1 MASITY
7 DQLKTKIFE
16 RLGDEFESV
25 EISDNQFQHIVDE
38 ATDEY
43 CERHHAGT
51 TPEIYILSLT
61 DGTFEYTLPSYVKSV
76 VGYYETSNQSYP
88 SIRRLIYEY
97 NPDIVSIDLISYSM
111 FDAYMKTTDIIT
123 GIRHDFNYNDAL
135 NLFQIKNLEGR
146 TSIALKIYKSIAD
159 SNAEYMYGDQFF
171 QRWVEALCLIQWARN
186 WKKFDRPLLGGAT
199 LNWRELEAD
208 GKEMLEQLREE
219 LKNDEIDPIGIYFG

>member
-16 RLGDEFESV
+16 RLGDEFEEV

-38 ATDEY
+38 AKDEY
-43 CERHHAGT
+43 VERHHAGT

-61 DGTFEYTLPSYVKSV
+61 EGTFEYTLPNYVKSV
-76 VGYYETSNQSYP
+76 EGYYETSNQSYP

-97 NPDIVSIDLISYSM
+97 NPDIAQIDLISFAM
-111 FDAYMKTTDIIT
+111 FDAFMKTTNIVT
-123 GIRHDFNYNDAL
+123 GIRHDCNYNDAL

-146 TSIALKIYKSIAD
+146 TSIGLQIRKDISVD
-159 SNAEYMYGDQFF
+159 NAENMYADQFF
-171 QRWVEALCLIQWARN
+171 QRWVEALSLIQWARN